1 MDEMNR
7 ARGGGKILHLGTVPP
22 RDTPMSAPSVCDDA
36 EVDSKQALDELLR
49 IMCEGEMD
57 PVVQLAGYFVT
68 EDPTYLPAEHHARG
82 LARRVGRDKL
92 LKALI
97 EQYVDTRTIPT
108 GGDTDL

>member
-7 ARGGGKILHLGTVPP
+7 APAGGKILYWDNPAP
-22 RDTPMSAPSVCDDA
+22 RVDTSADTSVVEA
-36 EVDSKQALDELLR
+36 EIDGKQALDELLC
-49 IMCEGEMD
+49 IMREEEMD

>member
-22 RDTPMSAPSVCDDA
+22 RDRATPETSACDETD
-36 EVDSKQALDELLR
+36 VDGKQALDELLR
-49 IMCEGEMD
+49 IMREGETD
-57 PVVQLAGYFVT
+57 PVAQLAGYFVT

-97 EQYVDTRTIPT
+97 EQYVDTRTVPT